1 MNRTTR
7 RPRAQRVRVALEAML
22 EAEDHPPSHITVVF
36 ADRAEVR
43 RLNRLFRGEN
53 RATDVL
59 SFPAGGGFE
68 QEDVEHLGDVVICL
82 PIAEEQAAE
91 HGTSIETECACLAVH
106 GALHLL
112 GYSHETQ
119 AKYDAMMQR
128 TLDAVRAA
136 GLRPSPNW
144 GSLPH

>member
-1 MNRTTR
+1 M
-7 RPRAQRVRVALEAML
+7 ALEAML

-43 RLNRLFRGEN
+43 RLNRLFRGES

-59 SFPAGGGFE
+59 SFPAGEGPE
-68 QEDVEHLGDVVICL
+68 QEEREHLGDIVICL
-82 PIAEEQAAE
+82 PIAEEQAKA
-91 HGTSIETECACLAVH
+91 HGTSVETECACLAVH
-106 GALHLL
+106 GGLHLL

-119 AKYDAMMQR
+119 KKYDAMMRR

-136 GLRPSPNW
+136 GLRPSPSW
-144 GSLPH
+144 ESLPH